1 MNIFARTSLT
11 IVARRAGL
19 GVMALS
25 SVLVHQQVLAQ
36 NAQRQIVAVKHT
48 SAYLEILTNDGR
60 YRIQPYSADVV
71 ETSFFPKDQTV
82 NAFDQASHAVV
93 AKPAKLKMHFA
104 ETKNQIDY
112 ASTGLAVRVQK
123 SPFQISYLYQG
134 KLLTSE
140 KSGYEKIS
148 TPENNREKHKEQ
160 HKEKNKEKISF
171 NLDPSEALYG
181 AGARALGM
189 NRRGNRLPLY
199 NKAHYGYEEQSSQM
213 NFGIPLVY
221 SSKIYGIHFD
231 NAAIGTL
238 DLDSQRDNT
247 LSYETISGRKTYQVI
262 AAQDWTK
269 LIANYTALTGRQPLP
284 PRWAFGNFASRF
296 GYHSEAEARNVIAQ
310 FRAEKIPVDAII
322 FDLYW
327 FGKDI
332 KGTLGNLAFDA
343 DNFKNPQSMI
353 ADFNQQGVK
362 TVLITEPFVLTTS
375 NRWQEAVREDILA
388 KDSSGKPFTYDF
400 YFGHTGLIDL
410 FKPKARD
417 WFWNIYKSLAQ
428 QGVAGVWGDLG
439 EPEVHPSELL
449 HADGKLSADQVHNI
463 YGHEWAKLVAQGYQ
477 KDFPDQRTF
486 ILMRAGYSGS
496 QRFGLIPWSGDVN
509 RTWGGLR
516 SQPEIALQMGMQ
528 GLAYMHSDLGGFA
541 GANLDDELY
550 ARWLQYGVF
559 QPIFR
564 PHAQEEVPSEPIF
577 RADKVKQL
585 AKASIELR
593 YRLLPY
599 NYTLAFENQ
608 EQGLPL
614 MRPLFFAEPANSQL
628 QSHSASYLWGNDFL
642 VQPVTSAGQRQ
653 AEVRFPSGVWID
665 FYTGQVM
672 QGGTTHTVAVNEQ
685 HIPVF
690 VRAGAF
696 IPMAAPMQSTQFYQD
711 QLLDLHYYHDASVS
725 RSRGEMYEDDGHTPQ
740 AFAKGIYRLT
750 QFSSAYETSGTDKA
764 SLVIQLK
771 QQQGKRMPAQNKQI
785 TFYLHNILQ
794 APRQI
799 THDAK
804 TLAFTWDAQSKTVKA
819 QIRENPKSSNL
830 IRVNW

>member
-1 MNIFARTSLT
+1 MKRLSRTSLVGNT
-11 IVARRAGL
+11 RRVGFGL
-19 GVMALS
+19 LAAIALLANNQAS
-25 SVLVHQQVLAQ
+25 AQ
-36 NAQRQIVAVKHT
+36 NAQRQIVTLKHT
-48 SAYLEILTNDGR
+48 DTYLEIVTNDGR
-60 YRIQPYSADVV
+60 YRITPYSADVF
-71 ETSFFPKDQTV
+71 ETSFYPQGESLS
-82 NAFDQASHAVV
+82 AFDQQSHAVV
-93 AKPAKLKMHFA
+93 AQSGKLKIHFA

-112 ASTGLAVRVQK
+112 ASAGLAVRVQK
-123 SPFQISYLYQG
+123 SPFQISYWYHG

-140 KSGYEKIS
+140 KTGYEKIS
-148 TPENNREKHKEQ
+148 TPE
-160 HKEKNKEKISF
+160 KNQERISF
-171 NLDPSEALYG
+171 NLDSTEALYG

-189 NRRGNRLPLY
+189 NRRGHRLPLY
-199 NKAHYGYEEQSSQM
+199 NKAHYGYEERSSQM
-213 NFGIPLVY
+213 NFGIPLIY
-221 SSKIYGIHFD
+221 SSKMYGIHFD

-238 DLDSQRDNT
+238 DLDSQHANT
-247 LSYETISGRKTYQVI
+247 LSYETIGGRKTYQVI
-262 AAQDWTK
+262 AGQDWTT
-269 LIANYTALTGRQPLP
+269 LVANYTGLTGRQPLP

-310 FRAEKIPVDAII
+310 YRSEKIPVDAII

-327 FGKDI
+327 FGKNI
-332 KGTLGNLAFDA
+332 KGTMGNLAFDA

-362 TVLITEPFVLTTS
+362 TVLITEPFILSTS

-388 KDSSGKPFTYDF
+388 KDRSGKPYTYEF
-400 YFGHTGLIDL
+400 YFGNTGLIDL
-410 FKPKARD
+410 FQPKART
-417 WFWNIYKSLAQ
+417 WFWNIYKGLAQ

-439 EPEVHPSELL
+439 EPEVHPAELL

-477 KDFPDQRTF
+477 KDFPDQRPF

-564 PHAQEEVPSEPIF
+564 PHAQEEVPAEAIF
-577 RADKVKQL
+577 RADKAKQL
-585 AKASIELR
+585 AKAAIELR

-599 NYTLAFENQ
+599 NYTLGFENQ

-614 MRPLFFAEPANSQL
+614 MRPLFFAEPLNSTL
-628 QSHSASYLWGNDFL
+628 LTHSASYLWGNDFL
-642 VQPVTSAGQRQ
+642 VHPIMESKTQQVD
-653 AEVRFPSGVWID
+653 VLFPQGRWID
-665 FYTGQVM
+665 FYTGQVY
-672 QGGTTHTVAVNEQ
+672 QGGATHTVAVTEQ

-696 IPMAAPMQSTQFYQD
+696 IPMAAPMQSTQFYQE
-711 QLLDLHYYHDASVS
+711 QLLDLHYYHDESVH
-725 RSRGEMYEDDGHTPQ
+725 RSSGKMYEDDGQTPQ
-740 AFAKGIYRLT
+740 AYTKGIYRLH
-750 QFSSAYETSGTDKA
+750 QFSSTYDTSASGKA
-764 SLVIQLK
+764 SLRIQLK
-771 QQQGKRMPAQNKQI
+771 QQHGRHLAAQNKQI
-785 TFYLHNILQ
+785 TFYLHNVLR
-794 APRQI
+794 APLQI

-804 TLAFTWDAQSKTVKA
+804 NVDYAWDATTKVVKVQVRGNA
-819 QIRENPKSSNL
+819 KSSNL

>member
-1 MNIFARTSLT
+1 MMTSRSTSLSFV
-11 IVARRAGL
+11 IQGVGFGL
-19 GVMALS
+19 FATSL
-25 SVLVHQQVLAQ
+25 LVSQQATAQ
-36 NAQRQIVAVKHT
+36 NAQRQFVAVKQHA
-48 SAYLEILTNDGR
+48 AYLDIQTNDGR
-60 YRIQPYSADVV
+60 YRITPYSADVV
-71 ETSFFPKDQTV
+71 ETSFFPKDQV
-82 NAFDQASHAVV
+82 SSAFEQTSHAVV
-93 AKPAKLKMHFA
+93 AKPAKLPMRFA
-104 ETKNQIDY
+104 ETKEQVEY
-112 ASTGLAVRVQK
+112 ASAGIAVRVQK
-123 SPFQISYLYQG
+123 SPFQISYFYHG

-140 KSGYEKIS
+140 KLGYEKIS
-148 TPENNREKHKEQ
+148 SPENNKER
-160 HKEKNKEKISF
+160 ISF
-171 NLDPSEALYG
+171 ILDSSEALYG

-199 NKAHYGYEEQSSQM
+199 NKAHYGYEERSTQM

-221 SSKIYGIHFD
+221 SSKRYGIHFD

-238 DLDSQRDNT
+238 DLDSQHDNT

-262 AAQDWTK
+262 AGQDWTK
-269 LIANYTALTGRQPLP
+269 LVANYTALTGRQPLP

-296 GYHSEAEARNVIAQ
+296 GYHSETEARNVIAQ
-310 FRAEKIPVDAII
+310 FRAEHIPVDAII

-332 KGTLGNLAFDA
+332 KGTMGNLAFDA
-343 DNFKNPQSMI
+343 DNFKNPRGMI

-362 TVLITEPFVLTTS
+362 TVLITEPFILTTS
-375 NRWQEAVREDILA
+375 KRWQEAVRENILA
-388 KDSSGKPFTYDF
+388 KGQNGTAYTYDF
-400 YFGHTGLIDL
+400 YFGNTGLIDL
-410 FKPKARD
+410 FQPKARN
-417 WFWNIYKSLAQ
+417 WFWNIYKDLAK

-439 EPEVHPSELL
+439 EPEVHPSAVL
-449 HADGKLSADQVHNI
+449 HADGKLGADQVHNI

-477 KDFPDQRTF
+477 KDFPDQRPF

-496 QRFGLIPWSGDVN
+496 QRFGMIPWSGDVN

-541 GANLDDELY
+541 SANLDDELY

-564 PHAQEEVPSEPIF
+564 PHAQEEVPSEAIF
-577 RADKVKQL
+577 RADKTKQL
-585 AKASIELR
+585 AKAAIELR

-614 MRPLFFAEPANSQL
+614 MRPLFFAEPDNREL

-642 VQPVTSAGQRQ
+642 VQPVMNAGQQQ
-653 AEVRFPSGVWID
+653 AEIRFPNGVWID
-665 FYTGQVM
+665 FYTGQVH
-672 QGGTTHTVAVNEQ
+672 QGGMTHTVTLSEQ
-685 HIPVF
+685 YIPVF

-711 QLLDLHYYHDASVS
+711 QLLDLHYYHDASMS
-725 RSRGEMYEDDGHTPQ
+725 RSSGKMYEDDGHTPQ

-750 QFSSAYETSGTDKA
+750 QFSSAYETSEAGKA
-764 SLVIQLK
+764 SLMIQLK
-771 QQQGKRMPAQNKQI
+771 QQQGKRMLAQNKQI
-785 TFYLHNILQ
+785 TFYLHNVLQ
-794 APRQI
+794 APQQI

-804 TLAFTWDAQSKTVKA
+804 ALDFTWDAKSKTVKLL
-819 QIRENPKSSNL
+819 IRENPKSSNL